1 MTTRITST
9 LKGLFLGW
17 IARLWLS
24 TLRVRFVASTAYEL
38 AARDPNRAPW
48 VYCFFHGT
56 QFSLLAWRRPRAT
69 SVMVS
74 HSRDGEMQAKA
85 LAVQGM
91 SIVRGSSSRGGARA
105 LVSLVKAMRGGH
117 DAAFAVDGPRGPYG
131 VVKAGALAAAQ
142 KAGGALVPLGV
153 ACSHAFTFEKAWDKF
168 LLPWPFS
175 RVFVVAGDP
184 LPRATTCAE
193 LEAAIRKKSRDA
205 SKLNT
210 LGRSASNPEEAYFSP
225 SGGQETNE

>member
-1 MTTRITST
+1 MNQSFRDT

-24 TLRVRFVASTAYEL
+24 TLRVRFIAGAAYER
-38 AARDPNRAPW
+38 AVDDPDRMSW

-56 QFSLLAWRRPRAT
+56 QLALLAWRRPRKT

-74 HSRDGEMQAKA
+74 HSRDGQMQAQA
-85 LAVQGM
+85 LSVQGM

-105 LVSLVKAMRGGH
+105 LVALVKAMRGGH

-131 VVKAGALAAAQ
+131 VVKPGAIAAAQ
-142 KAGGALVPLGV
+142 QAGGALVPLGV
-153 ACSHAFTFEKAWDKF
+153 ACRHALTFEKAWDKF

-175 RVFVVAGDP
+175 RVFVIAGDP
-184 LPRATTCAE
+184 LPANTTASE
-193 LEAAIRKKSRDA
+193 LAAAIRKTNLRA
-205 SKLNT
+205 AKLNT
-210 LGRSASNPEEAYFSP
+210 LGRSASNPKAA
-225 SGGQETNE
+225 